1 MPRTLRIFIALH
13 QNDIIPQLTSLSE
26 KIMQALTDR
35 ELYQALEYAK
45 SIDETTGR
53 KIMADFQTDQ
63 TMLAQM
69 LFGIFPGII
78 AEQNQ
83 DMAHLFMDLCFD
95 LLCVFQKAFGPL
107 PAQNELDIDWLQKQA
122 MLLDTELQAVKKNQD
137 MDEKIRNSLQQRMIS
152 RTHDETPQ
160 SGLIAF
166 MNAAVDD
173 YASENPSRVPATQ
186 ITQALILVAIRLFN
200 NLYTHARKS

>member
-1 MPRTLRIFIALH
+1 
-13 QNDIIPQLTSLSE
+13 
-26 KIMQALTDR
+26 MQALTDR

-83 DMAHLFMDLCFD
+83 DMAYLFMDLCFD
-95 LLCVFQKAFGPL
+95 LLCVFQNAFGPL

-137 MDEKIRNSLQQRMIS
+137 MDEKIRNSLQERMIS

-173 YASENPSRVPATQ
+173 FASEKPSRVPAAQ

>member
-1 MPRTLRIFIALH
+1 MPRTLRIFIASH
-13 QNDIIPQLTSLSE
+13 QNDIIPQQTSLSE

-53 KIMADFQTDQ
+53 GIMADFQTDQ

>member
-1 MPRTLRIFIALH
+1 
-13 QNDIIPQLTSLSE
+13 
-26 KIMQALTDR
+26 MQTLTDQ
-35 ELYQALEYAK
+35 ELYQALQYAK
-45 SIDETTGR
+45 SIDEETGR
-53 KIMADFQTDQ
+53 KIMTDFQTDQ
-63 TMLAQM
+63 MMLSQI
-69 LFGIFPGII
+69 LFVIFPSII

-107 PAQNELDIDWLQKQA
+107 PAQNELDIDWLEKQA

-137 MDEKIRNSLQQRMIS
+137 MDDKIRTSLQERIIS

-166 MNAAVDD
+166 MNEAVDEF
-173 YASENPSRVPATQ
+173 ASESPSRVPATQ
-186 ITQALILVAIRLFN
+186 ITQALILVAVRLFN
-200 NLYTHARKS
+200 TLYIHARKS